1 MPRSC
6 AIYQFGPFH
15 LDAAEHRLLRDGVEV
30 PLQLKAFE
38 TLCILVERAGRL
50 LTKEDLLSQVWPGTI
65 VEENNLNKN
74 ISLLRKALGE
84 CPQGRESYIET
95 VPRVGYRFAAPVEV
109 RSVARRTRR
118 TAMARRITR
127 TQLPGRRFAQSRLPH
142 PKSVAVLYFENLSGD
157 KEDEYFRDGMTEDV
171 ITELAKIKE
180 LRLFPRSSVLAYRDT
195 HLPVTQVGRQLDAS
209 YVLEG
214 SIRRAGDRLRITARL
229 AETSTGH
236 SVWAERYDRRLEDV
250 FAIQDEIAQSI
261 AAALRVVLTEK
272 EKHDIE
278 KVPTSNIQAYDYY
291 LRGRQFLYQMRRQSL
306 EYARQMFARA
316 IVIDPEYARAHAGVA
331 DCSSFLY
338 MWFGATEDNL
348 REALAASLRA
358 VELDPECAEARASL
372 GLAEFLNGNHEN
384 AENQFEIALGFDCSL
399 FEAYYFYGRSCFAQG
414 QFEKAAALFGKASEV
429 NSDDFQAVSLRGLC
443 FRALDREAEAR
454 ETFQETLERVDRH
467 LQLHPD
473 DVRAVYMKSGSLCG
487 LGENELALEWA
498 DRALAMDPEEPSVLY
513 NVACD
518 YALLGAIDK
527 AIDCLEK
534 ALNQGFGHTEW
545 IERDPDLASIRKH
558 PRYACLKWQLDVGR
572 HCERE
577 EEGEK
582 VG

>member
-1 MPRSC
+1 
-6 AIYQFGPFH
+6 
-15 LDAAEHRLLRDGVEV
+15 
-30 PLQLKAFE
+30 
-38 TLCILVERAGRL
+38 
-50 LTKEDLLSQVWPGTI
+50 
-65 VEENNLNKN
+65 
-74 ISLLRKALGE
+74 
-84 CPQGRESYIET
+84 
-95 VPRVGYRFAAPVEV
+95 VPRVGYRFTAKVDEVKPAATPHTANGNGTSHHAETAP
-109 RSVARRTRR
+109 RHGDARN
-118 TAMARRITR
+118 
-127 TQLPGRRFAQSRLPH
+127 QELPH

-157 KEDEYFRDGMTEDV
+157 KEDEYFRDGITEDV

-180 LRLFPRSSVLAYRDT
+180 LRLFPRSTVLAYRDT
-195 HLPVTQVGRQLDAS
+195 HLPVTQVGRELDAA

-229 AETSTGH
+229 AETSTGL
-236 SVWAERYDRRLEDV
+236 SVWSERYDRRLEDV

-261 AAALRVVLTEK
+261 AQALRVMLTEK
-272 EKHDIE
+272 EKHAIE
-278 KVPTSNIQAYDYY
+278 KVPTRNIQAYDYY

-348 REALAASLRA
+348 REALAASIRA

-372 GLAEFLNGNHEN
+372 GLAEFLNGSHEN

-429 NSDDFQAVSLRGLC
+429 NGDDFQAVSLRGLC

-454 ETFQETLERVDRH
+454 ATFQETLERVDRH

-487 LGENELALEWA
+487 LGENERALKWA

-558 PRYACLKWQLDVGR
+558 PRYVCLKWQLDVGR
-572 HCERE
+572 HCVRE